1 MERASASARS
11 ALLLEQRSLVDA
23 SDCWKRGA
31 VSGWENHR
39 QKLVAADCFEV
50 AAVVAPFSLAALLV
64 EAAAGSVIG
73 SDFVADSDSG
83 SAASEAVFSPPAS
96 ASR

>member
-1 MERASASARS
+1 M
-11 ALLLEQRSLVDA
+11 
-23 SDCWKRGA
+23 
-31 VSGWENHR
+31 SGWENRR

-50 AAVVAPFSLAALLV
+50 AAVVAAFSLAALLV

-73 SDFVADSDSG
+73 SDFVADSDAG